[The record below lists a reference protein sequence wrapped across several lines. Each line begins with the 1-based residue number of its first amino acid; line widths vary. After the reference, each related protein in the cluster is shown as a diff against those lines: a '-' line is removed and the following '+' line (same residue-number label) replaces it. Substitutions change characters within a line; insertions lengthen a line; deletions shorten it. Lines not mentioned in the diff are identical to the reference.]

1 MRRTLEQ
8 AGFADIRLYGHN
20 RLDDSPSPHF
30 TRHSRRLMA
39 VARRP

>member
-1 MRRTLEQ
+1 MRRILHE
-8 AGFADIRLYGHN
+8 AGFTDIRLYGHN
-20 RLDDSPSPHF
+20 RLDGSPSPRF